1 MRRGGG
7 SFYPLILILYVR
19 AVKTHGLAW
28 IGVAIKKE
36 SNLYHPVEKRKNLK
50 PFKRNKRFWN
60 TLYTHFACSEPRW
73 KYFEFSNISIEI
85 EKSVRNISTH
95 FLFLTFSVSS
105 NSSCEFEMLSIVRYF
120 QTNYGVFSQCRVGKE
135 RQVNRLIIQQI
146 FSRLDR

>member
-1 MRRGGG
+1 MFMRRWAGGEFLP
-7 SFYPLILILYVR
+7 SPPNPLCKSCKNARISLDR
-19 AVKTHGLAW
+19 CGN
-28 IGVAIKKE
+28 KKE
-36 SNLYHPVEKRKNLK
+36 SNLYHPVEKRKNL
-50 PFKRNKRFWN
+50 FKRNKRFWN

-120 QTNYGVFSQCRVGKE
+120 KQKMASFHSVELE
-135 RQVNRLIIQQI
+135 RR
-146 FSRLDR
+146 DR